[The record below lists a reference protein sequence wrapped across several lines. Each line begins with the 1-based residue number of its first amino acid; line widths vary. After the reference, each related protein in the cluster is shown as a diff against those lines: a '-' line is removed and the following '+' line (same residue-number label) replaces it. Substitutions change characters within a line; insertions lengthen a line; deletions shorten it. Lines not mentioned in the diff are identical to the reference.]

1 MSTRRSGDRPEEEG
15 YWDAIGE
22 EEEGPHLFWVPAHLH
37 PEIAPSEFRA
47 FLKEHARAASDE
59 GHEGSSEGSEE
70 SHDDK
75 PLPFPGP
82 ARSLSTGVA
91 RKKSMLSRQYRG
103 NDTDE
108 EDPQPVRRSRGS
120 IYGGPQLTINDLQKI
135 DELAQDADP
144 AKLRA
149 VLRRSLS
156 LNVAPSFLDKADA
169 LPDNTDE
176 ADSPIIVPRPGQ
188 ILRRAARTKIR
199 KPNLPGDGGGH
210 RFASTRRA
218 GRTNSASAVLS
229 SQDDHR
235 SESDHTTE
243 SEPHAQA
250 QTLAPPEDD
259 WHSDRPLS
267 YTDESIIFDAYA
279 DRRDS
284 MTSLASDEAPL
295 DPAPAVMPVK
305 HPEPEPVVEE
315 TMSEPEL
322 YHPAPQR
329 HIGPIEPPESQR
341 TPSPPRSQTA
351 SPASS
356 DLHLPPSQ
364 TPAHPIPG
372 APATAAARKE
382 KKGGLF
388 GMGKKSKKDKD
399 SEKETGFFGSLF
411 GSGKSK
417 KPDDST
423 GNFSGGQAAAAAL
436 LGASKSKSPAP
447 PHSQLPN
454 QPPIQPSANG
464 TYARYPIHV
473 ERAVYRLS
481 HIKLANPRRPL
492 YEQVLISNLM
502 FWYLGVINKQQQ
514 EEKVRAA
521 EKEREERE
529 KKDKEKDK
537 GGKSKPGGNG
547 RKAEMAVRGPQYEMQ
562 NRQMAEEYHQQRPAS
577 APPAGDRQFHL
588 PARQQRVQSA
598 GEVEFGYNVGA
609 NGGAGPQGLPPGA
622 MAPQATSPSSQT
634 IINSINSGAYG
645 GGGPYPSMSRPKS
658 AGKGSSGSMGSR
670 KHREGSEEDTPLNQL
685 GGSLGR
691 KAR

>member
-22 EEEGPHLFWVPAHLH
+22 GEEEGPHLYWVPAHLH

-70 SHDDK
+70 SEDK
-75 PLPFPGP
+75 PSPFPGP
-82 ARSLSTGVA
+82 ARALSTGVT

-103 NDTDE
+103 NDTDDDE
-108 EDPQPVRRSRGS
+108 PPSVRRSRSS
-120 IYGGPQLTINDLQKI
+120 IYGGPQLTIDDLQKI

-169 LPDNTDE
+169 LPDTDE

-218 GRTNSASAVLS
+218 QRTNSASALLS
-229 SQDDHR
+229 TDR

-243 SEPHAQA
+243 SEPHAPPPVIA
-250 QTLAPPEDD
+250 PEDD
-259 WHSDRPLS
+259 WHSDRPMS
-267 YTDESIIFDAYA
+267 YTDESTIFDAYA

-284 MTSLASDEAPL
+284 MTSLTSDEHSVPL
-295 DPAPAVMPVK
+295 ELAIGIPAPAVTPIK
-305 HPEPEPVVEE
+305 HDPEPEHEPEP
-315 TMSEPEL
+315 EPEL

-329 HIGPIEPPESQR
+329 LGPVEQSQPQR
-341 TPSPPRSQTA
+341 TPSPVRSQTA

-364 TPAHPIPG
+364 TQAHPIPA
-372 APATAAARKE
+372 APATARKE

-399 SEKETGFFGSLF
+399 EKDTGFFGSLF
-411 GSGKSK
+411 GGGKSK
-417 KPDDST
+417 KPEDGS
-423 GNFSGGQAAAAAL
+423 NFAGGQAAAAAL
-436 LGASKSKSPAP
+436 LGTSKSKSPAP
-447 PHSQLPN
+447 THAQIPN

-514 EEKVRAA
+514 EEKERAA

-529 KKDKEKDK
+529 KKEKEKDK
-537 GGKSKPGGNG
+537 GKPKPGGNG
-547 RKAEMAVRGPQYEMQ
+547 RKAEMPVRGPQYEMQ
-562 NRQMAEEYHQQRPAS
+562 NRQMAEEYQQQRPAS
-577 APPAGDRQFHL
+577 APPADRQYHL
-588 PARQQRVQSA
+588 PSRQQPRVHSSGDA
-598 GEVEFGYNVGA
+598 EFGYSVST
-609 NGGAGPQGLPPGA
+609 NGNSPQGLPPGA
-622 MAPQATSPSSQT
+622 MAPQTTSPSSQT
-634 IINSINSGAYG
+634 IINNINAGAFG
-645 GGGPYPSMSRPKS
+645 GGSPYPPMSRPKS
-658 AGKGSSGSMGSR
+658 AGKGSSGSLGSR
-670 KHREGSEEDTPLNQL
+670 RPKEGSEEDTPLNQL